1 MMLGTTAAMRDTL
14 SVTLLIFNFNQL
26 SLSIFILSSTEYVLA
41 VSENFL
47 QPDEGRFVIN
57 LAMCWIYIGK

>member
-26 SLSIFILSSTEYVLA
+26 SLSIFILSSTEYVLG
-41 VSENFL
+41 S
-47 QPDEGRFVIN
+47 
-57 LAMCWIYIGK
+57 